1 MSAAAAA
8 AEAERRRK
16 QEEEEEM
23 TAPYGDEPAQYEYKI
38 IRSATRGFR
47 DPAWF
52 KTILEEEARA
62 GWELFEKFDDSR
74 VRLRRDVK
82 WRERDATLSQDPYRI
97 RVGVSE
103 GVVVVWVLLAM
114 LIGIPS
120 VVGIIIAV
128 VAALVH

>member
-1 MSAAAAA
+1 MSGAAAA

-16 QEEEEEM
+16 QEEEEM
-23 TAPYGDEPAQYEYKI
+23 TAPYGDESAQYEYKI
-38 IRSATRGFR
+38 IRSATGGFKN
-47 DPAWF
+47 PAWF

-62 GWELFEKFDDSR
+62 GWELLEKFDDSR

-103 GVVVVWVLLAM
+103 GVVVVWILLGM
-114 LIGIPS
+114 LIGIPAL
-120 VVGIIIAV
+120 VGAIIAV
-128 VAALVH
+128 VATVVR